1 MKDMTITA
9 ALTYTYSQNQTNM
22 ISTGFPGDSDPRD
35 EEQDPEVCE
44 CCGENMEWE
53 DDAEYDP
60 EEGRVV
66 YCGGDFHCTNK
77 ACKSK
82 QK

>member
-1 MKDMTITA
+1 M
-9 ALTYTYSQNQTNM
+9 YTYRQNQTNM

-35 EEQDPEVCE
+35 EEPDPELCE
-44 CCGENMEWE
+44 FCEEAMEWE

-66 YCGGDFHCTNK
+66 YAGGSFCCNNKQCTGK
-77 ACKSK
+77 TDKLD
-82 QK
+82 